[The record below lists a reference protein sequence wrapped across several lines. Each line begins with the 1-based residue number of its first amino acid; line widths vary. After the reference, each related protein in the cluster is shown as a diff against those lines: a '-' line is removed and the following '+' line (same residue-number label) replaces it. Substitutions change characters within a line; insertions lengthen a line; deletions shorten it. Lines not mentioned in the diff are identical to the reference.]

1 MIEWEP
7 DDTPESL
14 KAGYQT
20 ERDPQRRTQVH
31 GLWLLRTGWTL
42 AAVAEALGVH
52 YRTVQR
58 WAAWYRAGGLAEI
71 RGHKMGGKGQPAW
84 LTAEQ
89 QAAVAAEVETGRFRT
104 GAEIRDWIAEQFGV
118 TYTVEGVYSLLKRL
132 RCRPKVPRP
141 VHVKADREAQAA
153 WKDSSRRL
161 VRRG

>member
-1 MIEWEP
+1 M
-7 DDTPESL
+7 
-14 KAGYQT
+14 
-20 ERDPQRRTQVH
+20 
-31 GLWLLRTGWTL
+31 
-42 AAVAEALGVH
+42 
-52 YRTVQR
+52 
-58 WAAWYRAGGLAEI
+58 AEI